1 MSDVRKLGSQAE
13 DRAADF
19 LAGLGYT
26 IVTRRY
32 RVGYKEIDIVA
43 LDGDTLVFVEVKHT
57 RDSTP
62 PEAKVTAQK
71 LKNMREAAKGY
82 FEQTGQPDMRSRFDL
97 IAIDGDTIRH
107 HVAVDVPHGSAR
119 AEE

>member
-13 DRAADF
+13 DRAADY

-26 IVTRRY
+26 IVTRRH
-32 RVGYKEIDIVA
+32 RTGYKEIDIVA

-57 RDSTP
+57 SGSSEPESRVTP
-62 PEAKVTAQK
+62 RK
-71 LKNMREAAKGY
+71 LKNMMEAAISY
-82 FEQTGQPDMRSRFDL
+82 FEQTGHPDMPSRFDV
-97 IAIDGDTIRH
+97 IAIDGETIRH
-107 HVAVDVPHGSAR
+107 HVAVYVPHGSAW